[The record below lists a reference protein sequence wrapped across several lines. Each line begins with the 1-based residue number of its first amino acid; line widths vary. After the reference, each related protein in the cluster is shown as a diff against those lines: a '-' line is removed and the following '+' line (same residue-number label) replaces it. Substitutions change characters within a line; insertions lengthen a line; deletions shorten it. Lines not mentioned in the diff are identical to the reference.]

1 MLPHTAIQCAQVLQL
16 TGTSQVGHVSSH
28 RDPMCTVEWG
38 GVGCSGI
45 DCGEVGWGGVE
56 WGVVGL
62 RWDDDVNLYVC

>member
-1 MLPHTAIQCAQVLQL
+1 
-16 TGTSQVGHVSSH
+16 
-28 RDPMCTVEWG
+28 MCKVEWG

>member
-1 MLPHTAIQCAQVLQL
+1 MLPNTAIQCAQALQL

-28 RDPMCTVEWG
+28 RDPMC
-38 GVGCSGI
+38 
-45 DCGEVGWGGVE
+45 GVE